1 MMTLAEQFL
10 VSIVGAN
17 FAPAAFEV
25 ARAINDTM
33 QENTLVGR
41 AFGNDE
47 YDNVYSD
54 QYAKR
59 KKGGKLSPVTLRDQQ
74 FRIERAQI
82 GLIGNNGAEITFPE
96 FADIFYYHHSGTAK
110 GGKTRSIFPKSEDSV
125 PIEINDLAGRL
136 VKDAI
141 GA

>member
-47 YDNVYSD
+47 
-54 QYAKR
+54 
-59 KKGGKLSPVTLRDQQ
+59 
-74 FRIERAQI
+74 
-82 GLIGNNGAEITFPE
+82 
-96 FADIFYYHHSGTAK
+96 
-110 GGKTRSIFPKSEDSV
+110 
-125 PIEINDLAGRL
+125 
-136 VKDAI
+136 
-141 GA
+141 